1 MPPVSSQAP
10 QLPSVSE
17 AANPADRELLVD
29 IELFDTQGNWNPRN
43 VVFCAAGDP
52 ARAKKLSTRCFRG
65 LMAWYGKLWATN
77 YLSSHFKDKP
87 ESNELLNNIKKSG
100 FVDNKAFKETVVRCT
115 LLYEDLEQAA
125 TGKSTHEHLNII
137 APSIIDID
145 KVVSEFFLQV
155 DWRQCADDKQFEQ
168 ITLEMAH
175 NIKYILGELKQD
187 DHSNEIVN
195 KLQAFMLRYQKWYM
209 NPPAIKKENSESHNK
224 IVENIEAKKY
234 DRREKIAS
242 IIFDALKEYDSRS
255 PSNQVIREKFL
266 LKKKNEKNEAKN
278 RELFFWSLSA
288 ARSQKKTISRTTAIP
303 SYRLNKDHQQIN
315 SVENSGDRPVEF
327 SLPSEDIEKMDQH
340 FFLQFDWKRCAEEK
354 QFEWITIAMANK
366 IKHLLNA
373 LKPDKKYE
381 EIVAHLE
388 SFMYEY
394 QEWLANPPETKKSSS
409 NLLNEITEGIEAK
422 KYEYRQKIAD
432 IVLDAIDEY
441 YRRPLRNEIFS

>member
-1 MPPVSSQAP
+1 MRPVSSQAR
-10 QLPSVSE
+10 QLPPVSE

-125 TGKSTHEHLNII
+125 TGKSTQEHLNII

-187 DHSNEIVN
+187 KYSNEIVN
-195 KLQAFMLRYQKWYM
+195 KLQAFMVGYQNWYQ
-209 NPPAIKKENSESHNK
+209 NPPAIKKENSELHTK

-278 RELFFWSLSA
+278 SELFFWSLSA
-288 ARSQKKTISRTTAIP
+288 ARSQKKTISRTTVVP
-303 SYRLNKDHQQIN
+303 SHQINKDHPQIN
-315 SVENSGDRPVEF
+315 SVAKSGDRPVEF
-327 SLPSEDIEKMDQH
+327 SLPSEDIENMDQH
-340 FFLQFDWKRCAEEK
+340 FFLQFDWKRYAEEK

-381 EIVAHLE
+381 EIVANLE
-388 SFMYEY
+388 SFMHEY

-422 KYEYRQKIAD
+422 KYEYRQKIAH

-441 YRRPLRNEIFS
+441 HGRPLRNEIFS